1 MRQRLLAQLLGSAQR
16 VIRVK
21 YDASTSRLS
30 TRKPTPCNPKTLG
43 DHLMIGR
50 VKADLTQAEVAA
62 KLKVSDKTLRAWESD
77 QAIPTEAQLTAVLAL
92 LPLDAGLRNPKPNG
106 GL

>member
-1 MRQRLLAQLLGSAQR
+1 LAQLLGSAQR

-30 TRKPTPCNPKTLG
+30 TRKPTPINPKTLG

-62 KLKVSDKTLRAWESD
+62 KLKVSDRTLRMWECD
-77 QAIPTEAQLTAVLAL
+77 QSIPTDAQWLALTAL
-92 LPLDAGLRNPKPNG
+92 LPLDAALWTAKPNARV
-106 GL
+106 